1 MGVLPCFYW
10 TRLRGFPFGGFSL
23 VLSWGGHGH
32 GWSTRN
38 PWLAAVARVEKTSGE
53 VTVSI
58 LQGIQEGK
66 W

>member
-10 TRLRGFPFGGFSL
+10 SEGISLWGFSL
-23 VLSWGGHGH
+23 VLSWGPMGGAL
-32 GWSTRN
+32 GI
-38 PWLAAVARVEKTSGE
+38 PAVARVEKTSGE

-58 LQGIQEGK
+58 LQEIEEGK